1 MRLTF
6 GAVVLITFSIIVSLF
21 LANVAKIIST
31 DAGLF
36 RNNQQ
41 LEMSDSELFES
52 SRDHRSGYGKELD
65 DTLGDVMWFLQ
76 VPIVLFRIFGSKWGS
91 GSYFLSF
98 ELHEAVYTS

>member
-6 GAVVLITFSIIVSLF
+6 GAVALITFSIIVSLF

-41 LEMSDSELFES
+41 LEMSDHELLAS
-52 SRDHRSGYGKELD
+52 SNDNHNGYVKKLD
-65 DTLGDVMWFLQ
+65 DVLGDAMWFLQ
-76 VPIVLFRIFGSKWGS
+76 VP
-91 GSYFLSF
+91 
-98 ELHEAVYTS
+98 